1 MNKKALL
8 KIVVSALACM
18 GFAVISNRMPAL
30 MGAVY
35 QAVFGE
41 FDHTDFLFVMG
52 LFVVEIVVLQKWG
65 KDMRCRYLCLG
76 TAIIASFIVLSNGDT
91 NFTERLAPGANTT
104 LIYGAVTDQN
114 VLEEGRQNAF
124 VEYYFDG
131 KNLIVPGAEIDNEEY
146 QYIYRMA
153 VPARRVVTGQECAV
167 TEKEAGVILSYP
179 VREYGSGYFVLD
191 EFWERT
197 DHIRMAKWGEK
208 DIFCSEELLDV
219 VLNHPD
225 DVTLSGEGVDLLAYA
240 EKGSYREAKQT
251 FVILLLVLIGS
262 VIVLPLWGRDYPYL
276 ALLSSLPVGAAV
288 WCIACVLFMAF
299 NIPYNVITVLTCTV
313 LGAGI
318 RLFRK
323 WNKFKELD
331 WTTCFNF
338 ALLAVVTTVFFACFK
353 ICNVYADSVTRCT
366 YGYRMAIFG
375 GLRDVLENIAP
386 FGMLEPMIMS
396 MGYLFKCDA
405 LYVFY
410 PLMAISGIGIM
421 CAGLYY
427 VNGRKDNYM
436 AAAILGA
443 GIVLLFSNFDYMF
456 STVLMAVH
464 GPTAVYFL
472 MFFVFII
479 MKKQMNIEKYEW
491 IVVLAATV
499 ILLTRI
505 EGAVYIMFFL
515 ALSLGIENE
524 FLKLDKVI
532 PAVAGVLIT
541 WNVFQMIMIG
551 RDGNP
556 MFWTPERGALLIA
569 GALFVVVAAWIFRR
583 SWPWLNYVKNH
594 YFLYLAGGICL
605 ATIVVVIF
613 VKRDVASINL
623 PVFLSHFSNNEGM
636 NNRINAGA
644 FWTFILLL
652 CPIVIKSGRKAA
664 RYTVSMLVGYIVL
677 IYFICLFRDGA
688 PLHYGY
694 YDSGRKTLV
703 QIMPAAIWLLA
714 YSAGD
719 REHRVKI
726 KDEKYIKK

>member
-1 MNKKALL
+1 MNKKALM

-18 GFAVISNRMPAL
+18 GFAMISNHMPSL

-52 LFVVEIVVLQKWG
+52 LLVVEMVVLHRWG

-76 TAIIASFIVLSNGDT
+76 AAMIASFIVLSNGDT

-124 VEYYFDG
+124 AEYYFDG
-131 KNLIVPGAEIDNEEY
+131 KNLIVPAAEIDNDEY

-153 VPARRVVTGQECAV
+153 VPARRIVAGQECAV
-167 TEKEAGVILSYP
+167 TETEAEVILSYP

-208 DIFCSEELLDV
+208 DIFCSEELLEA

-225 DVTLSGEGVDLLAYA
+225 DAALSGEGVDLLAYA
-240 EKGSYREAKQT
+240 EKGSYREVKQT
-251 FVILLLVLIGS
+251 FIILLLVLIGS

-288 WCIACVLFMAF
+288 WCIACVLFMVF

-331 WTTCFNF
+331 RTACFNF

-366 YGYRMAIFG
+366 YAYRMAIFG
-375 GLRDVLENIAP
+375 SLRDVLENIAP

-405 LYVFY
+405 VYVFY

-443 GIVLLFSNFDYMF
+443 GMVLLFSNFDYVL

-491 IVVLAATV
+491 IVVIAATV

-515 ALSLGIENE
+515 ALSLGIEDE
-524 FLKLDKVI
+524 ILKLDKVI

-569 GALFVVVAAWIFRR
+569 GALFVVVAAWLFRR
-583 SWPWLNYVKNH
+583 PWPWLNYVKKH

-605 ATIVVVIF
+605 VTLLAVIF

-623 PVFLSHFSNNEGM
+623 PVYLSHFSNNEGM

-644 FWTFILLL
+644 IWTFILLL

-664 RYTVSMLVGYIVL
+664 GYTVSMLVGYIVL

-719 REHRVKI
+719 GEHRVKI
-726 KDEKYIKK
+726 RDEKYNKK

>member
-1 MNKKALL
+1 MNKKALM

-18 GFAVISNRMPAL
+18 GFAMISNHMPSL

-52 LFVVEIVVLQKWG
+52 LLVVEMVVLHRWG

-76 TAIIASFIVLSNGDT
+76 AAMIASFIVLSNGDT

-124 VEYYFDG
+124 AEYYFDG
-131 KNLIVPGAEIDNEEY
+131 KNLIVPAAEIDNDEY

-153 VPARRVVTGQECAV
+153 VPARRIVAGQECAV
-167 TEKEAGVILSYP
+167 TETEAEVILSYP

-208 DIFCSEELLDV
+208 DIFCSEELLEA

-225 DVTLSGEGVDLLAYA
+225 DAALSGEGVDLLAYA
-240 EKGSYREAKQT
+240 EKGSYREVKQT
-251 FVILLLVLIGS
+251 FIILLLVLIGS

-288 WCIACVLFMAF
+288 WCIACVLFMVF

-318 RLFRK
+318 RVFRK

-331 WTTCFNF
+331 RTACFNF

-366 YGYRMAIFG
+366 YAYRMAIFG
-375 GLRDVLENIAP
+375 SLRDVLENIAP

-396 MGYLFKCDA
+396 MGYLFRCDA
-405 LYVFY
+405 VYVFY

-443 GIVLLFSNFDYMF
+443 GMVLLFSNFDYVL

-491 IVVLAATV
+491 IVVIAATV

-515 ALSLGIENE
+515 ALSLGIEDE
-524 FLKLDKVI
+524 ILKLDKVI

-569 GALFVVVAAWIFRR
+569 GALFVVVAAWLFRR
-583 SWPWLNYVKNH
+583 PWPWLNYVKKH

-605 ATIVVVIF
+605 VTLLAVIF

-623 PVFLSHFSNNEGM
+623 PVYLSHFSNNEGM

-644 FWTFILLL
+644 IWTFILLL

-664 RYTVSMLVGYIVL
+664 GYTVSMLVGYIVL

-719 REHRVKI
+719 GEHRVKI
-726 KDEKYIKK
+726 RDEKYNKK